1 MLTRALTR
9 RFPTMTNRNF
19 RLLLADRLLAPLAA
33 AFSLVGVSFAVLAAT
48 GSTADLSYVIA
59 AQAAPSLVFLLVGGV
74 IADRIAP
81 QLVIVAA
88 NVMVAVGEGLFG
100 ILVLTAHPSIW
111 VMIVLELV
119 TGTGVALFYPA
130 SMALLPRLVPQRQM
144 REASAIS
151 RLIMN
156 VAMMAGAALAG
167 ECVALFGAGWA
178 LAVCGVG
185 MFGTVP
191 LLLAIKVAPLERAD
205 LDVESEQ
212 VPNML
217 RDLRE
222 GWSEFRSHT
231 WLWATVLQFF
241 VVLAA
246 WCGGFQVL
254 GPAVANAHLGGA
266 AAWGLI
272 SAAEATG
279 LIAGGLLALR
289 WSPAPPDAVRRAVGR
304 RDRTRAALAG
314 HGDAAAAVGDLRELV
329 RTRSCH
335 RGDVGGL
342 DGHDGREDPDRQAR
356 QGLRLTT
363 GLARRWACRW
373 APLWPVRSQPVS
385 ACPRRSTALP
395 AIMVIASALTLIPR
409 DIRTMRAD
417 SVEPVLVPVERVP
430 GGAGA
435 GGACARDG
443 WRPSLTVTPTLAG
456 GSAGRFAGVLKA
468 SPGTTVDPLLLLTT
482 ARVPR
487 CAFFAAAASGIR
499 LRASLRR

>member
-1 MLTRALTR
+1 MFDMLTRALTR
-9 RFPTMTNRNF
+9 RFPTMANRNF

-33 AFSLVGVSFAVLAAT
+33 TFSLVGVSFAVLDAT

-100 ILVLTAHPSIW
+100 ILVLTAHPSIL
-111 VMIVLELV
+111 VMVVLELV

-130 SMALLPRLVPQRQM
+130 SMALLPRLVAPQQIRGE
-144 REASAIS
+144 RAIS

-205 LDVESEQ
+205 LDTEAEQ
-212 VPNML
+212 VPSMF

-231 WLWATVLQFF
+231 WLWATVLQFT

-289 WSPAPPDAVRRAVGR
+289 WSPGRPMLFVALSGAAIALAPLSLAMATLLPLWVICASSFVLGVVIEAMSVVGTVTMAAKIPTDKLARVSAYDGLGTTMGMPVGALVAGPLAVGF
-304 RDRTRAALAG
+304 G
-314 HGDAAAAVGDLRELV
+314 
-329 RTRSCH
+329 
-335 RGDVGGL
+335 
-342 DGHDGREDPDRQAR
+342 
-356 QGLRLTT
+356 
-363 GLARRWACRW
+363 
-373 APLWPVRSQPVS
+373 VS
-385 ACPRRSTALP
+385 ATQYGA
-395 AIMVIASALTLIPR
+395 AGIMVIASALTLISR

-417 SVEPVLVPVERVP
+417 SVVPVLVPAERVP
-430 GGAGA
+430 GPVVAEPAPVLAEAVPVLVEAGP
-435 GGACARDG
+435 DI
-443 WRPSLTVTPTLAG
+443 TPTLAG
-456 GSAGRFAGVLKA
+456 EA
-468 SPGTTVDPLLLLTT
+468 SL
-482 ARVPR
+482 
-487 CAFFAAAASGIR
+487 AASQAG
-499 LRASLRR
+499 